1 MSNYNFNIY
10 ILNSCYLLNYK
21 SNTELKFAVVMIVKN
36 TSYYSGMISVTEFF
50 KYIYS
55 SLQYSNDFIESI
67 FHEDAHMY
75 FSENKI

>member
-1 MSNYNFNIY
+1 
-10 ILNSCYLLNYK
+10 
-21 SNTELKFAVVMIVKN
+21 MIVKN